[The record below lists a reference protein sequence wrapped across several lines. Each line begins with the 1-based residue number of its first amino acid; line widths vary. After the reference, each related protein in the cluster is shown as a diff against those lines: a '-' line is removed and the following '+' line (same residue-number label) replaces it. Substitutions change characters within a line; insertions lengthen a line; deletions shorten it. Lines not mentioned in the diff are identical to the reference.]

1 MQDFSQLLEPALT
14 PVTLISGVG
23 LLLLS
28 MVNRYNHAINRI
40 RELLRERRAA
50 GAGEHERISRSIGVI
65 YERCKVMRHA
75 IRAVASSLVSSG
87 AMIFTISLEGLL
99 QLDLFALKALFLV
112 ISIGLVV
119 LATVLFVIEITYSLR
134 ALEIDMEP

>member
-40 RELLRERRAA
+40 RELIKERRVAD
-50 GAGEHERISRSIGVI
+50 ESDQERIQQSIAVI
-65 YERCKVMRHA
+65 YDRCKIMRHA
-75 IRAVASSLVSSG
+75 IRSVASSLASSA
-87 AMIFTISLEGLL
+87 AMVFTISLEGLFDV
-99 QLDLFALKALFLV
+99 DLFMLKASFLV
-112 ISIGLVV
+112 ISVALVV
-119 LATVLFVIEITYSLR
+119 LSTILFVIEITYSLR
-134 ALEIDMEP
+134 ALEIDMAQ